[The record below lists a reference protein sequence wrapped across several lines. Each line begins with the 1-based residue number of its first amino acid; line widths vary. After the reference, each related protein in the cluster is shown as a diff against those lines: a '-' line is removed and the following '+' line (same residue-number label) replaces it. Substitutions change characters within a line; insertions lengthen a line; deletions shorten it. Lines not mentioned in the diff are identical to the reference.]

1 MNIHDRLKV
10 FYNRLAIAPPAGSAS
25 EAFALICGTLEQV
38 ERELCAVSGKNPP
51 PKTFD
56 GRMYIPQADN
66 LHTIDN
72 AAIWVKTRKHRIVIK
87 PDGSF
92 VIFKQMPHRTL
103 LQEFQKA
110 AANR

>member
-10 FYNRLAIAPPAGSAS
+10 FYDRLAMAPPAGNAS
-25 EAFALICGTLEQV
+25 EAFALICRTLEQV
-38 ERELCAVSGKNPP
+38 EREFCPVPGKSPP

-66 LHTIDN
+66 LHTVDN
-72 AAIWVKTRKHRIVIK
+72 AAIWVKTRKHRIAIR

-92 VIFKQMPHRTL
+92 AIFKQMPHRTL
-103 LQEFQKA
+103 LQEFQKSA
-110 AANR
+110 ASR